1 MLSIYPTM
9 DLCQAKAVM
18 GKSLDS
24 KVDVAYRNSTVKK
37 YDFDRLGRVLLNSP
51 EVAAAYVF
59 GSAVAEAPV
68 VNDLDILV
76 LLYPH
81 IDLNTAYFELHNR
94 IAKSQNASENQIDI
108 LFFDLEEADPEV
120 LYDAVN
126 KGILIKNE
134 SPALL
139 VEKIED
145 LTRYF
150 IANEFMISQA
160 ELLEQER
167 LEAFCAD
174 Q

>member
-1 MLSIYPTM
+1 M
-9 DLCQAKAVM
+9 V
-18 GKSLDS
+18 
-24 KVDVAYRNSTVKK
+24 YRDSTVKK
-37 YDFDRLGRVLLNSP
+37 YDFNGLERVLLNSP

-59 GSAVAEAPV
+59 GSAVAKEPV

-81 IDLNTAYFELHNR
+81 IDRNTAYFELHDR
-94 IAKSQNASENQIDI
+94 IAKSQNVDFNQIDI

-139 VEKIED
+139 VKKIED

-150 IANEFMISQA
+150 VANEFMISQA